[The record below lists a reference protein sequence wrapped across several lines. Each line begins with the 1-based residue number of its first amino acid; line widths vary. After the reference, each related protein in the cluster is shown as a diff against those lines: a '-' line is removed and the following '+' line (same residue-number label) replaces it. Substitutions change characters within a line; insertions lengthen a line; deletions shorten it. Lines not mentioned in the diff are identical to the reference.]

1 MRIFYLFYF
10 MALLIYLFFSF
21 PRISMY
27 TYIEVGKLNEF
38 LLVEN
43 RNRRYV
49 KFSIGVTLTAFL
61 SIARM
66 AIEKYRDIRLVGI
79 SPTDR
84 HEGVTLR
91 TRNSVIVF
99 VFLHIFFYINT

>member
-1 MRIFYLFYF
+1 

-66 AIEKYRDIRLVGI
+66 SIEKYRDIKLVGI
-79 SPTDR
+79 SPYKTSASI
-84 HEGVTLR
+84 GAGK
-91 TRNSVIVF
+91 RNF
-99 VFLHIFFYINT
+99 PHFMKL